1 MTSRSR
7 VAASAVTVLA
17 VLSLAG
23 CAGFAQPR
31 ITRLPTDGPAGG
43 ASSQA
48 PAPGPTTSAAPAA
61 SPAPSAPP
69 ASGEVDCG
77 GVAISVT
84 STGTQLVGD
93 CPDVTIQGSAL
104 AVDAT
109 RASLVRVAV
118 RGDRVTLTAESVSEL
133 TVQGNDVRVDA
144 RSLSSVAVEGD
155 RNTVTAT
162 GGIDAV
168 TLRGNDNTVRAQVDR
183 VDDGGAR
190 NTVG

>member
-17 VLSLAG
+17 VLALVS
-23 CAGFAQPR
+23 CAGFAEPR

-43 ASSQA
+43 TSSTA
-48 PAPGPTTSAAPAA
+48 PAAGPTASAAPSA

-84 STGTQLVGD
+84 STGTRLVGD

-109 RASLVRVAV
+109 GATLVRVAV
-118 RGDRVTLTAESVSEL
+118 RGDRVTLTAETVSEL
-133 TVQGNDVRVDA
+133 TVQGNDVRVDV

-155 RNTVTAT
+155 RNTITAT
-162 GGIDAV
+162 DGIEAV
-168 TLRGNDNTVRAQVDR
+168 TLRGNDNSVRAQVDR